1 MRGQM
6 LDNQKNRAVAA
17 RFVDP
22 VARGLLKIGLRP
34 NQVTVFGALS
44 SSVIALATISRGQF
58 VIALLFLVPLVAA
71 DLLDGTMARLSNSV
85 SVSGAFLDSVMD
97 RVTDFSLLIAFT
109 VWGFQ
114 KSDLWASYFGLA
126 ALAVSSLIPYIRA
139 KAEAIGIP
147 CNVGV
152 LERGERVL
160 LLGIATIAAAFGFT
174 QAISIILFT
183 ISLLGILTVLQ
194 RISHVLKSVNK

>member
-1 MRGQM
+1 M

-17 RFVDP
+17 KFVDP
-22 VARGLLKIGLRP
+22 VAKVLLKIGLRP
-34 NQVTVFGALS
+34 NQVTVIGALS

-85 SVSGAFLDSVMD
+85 SESGAFLDSVMD

-114 KSDLWASYFGLA
+114 KSDMWASYFGLTAMA
-126 ALAVSSLIPYIRA
+126 ASSLIPYIRA

-160 LLGIATIAAAFGFT
+160 LLGIATIAAALGFT
-174 QAISIILFT
+174 QAISTILFI
-183 ISLLGILTVLQ
+183 ISALGILTVLQ

>member
-22 VARGLLKIGLRP
+22 VAKGLLKIGLRP

-85 SVSGAFLDSVMD
+85 SASGAFLDSVMD